1 MRVVINVCYGGFG
14 VSRAGLVLLKV
25 MENKHA
31 LKEDLL
37 DKGHFLDGSYL
48 DDIPRDDKD
57 LVKLVQESS
66 EVASGDHASLAV
78 VEIPDGV
85 SWHVED
91 YDGQEH
97 IAENHRTWYAE

>member
-1 MRVVINVCYGGFG
+1 MKVVINNSYGGFG

-31 LKEDLL
+31 LKEKLL
-37 DKGHFLDGSYL
+37 KEGDFLDGAYL

-57 LVKLVQESS
+57 LVAIVEQSS
-66 EVASGDHASLAV
+66 DVASGDCAGLAV